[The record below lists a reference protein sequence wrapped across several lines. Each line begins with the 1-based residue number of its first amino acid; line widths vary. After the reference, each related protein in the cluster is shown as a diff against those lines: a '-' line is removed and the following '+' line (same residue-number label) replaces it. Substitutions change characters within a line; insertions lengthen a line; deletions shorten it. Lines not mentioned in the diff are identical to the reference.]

1 MDENIEMNIP
11 QERRIEIDNILRKT
25 EEDLEQHKNKT
36 MSYEEFKERFELSG
50 IRRRF
55 ARVFERN

>member
-11 QERRIEIDNILRKT
+11 QERRIEIDNILRMT

-36 MSYEEFKERFELSG
+36 MSYEEFKERFEHS
-50 IRRRF
+50 
-55 ARVFERN
+55 

>member
-25 EEDLEQHKNKT
+25 EEDLE
-36 MSYEEFKERFELSG
+36 
-50 IRRRF
+50 
-55 ARVFERN
+55 

>member
-36 MSYEEFKERFELSG
+36 MSYE
-50 IRRRF
+50 
-55 ARVFERN
+55 